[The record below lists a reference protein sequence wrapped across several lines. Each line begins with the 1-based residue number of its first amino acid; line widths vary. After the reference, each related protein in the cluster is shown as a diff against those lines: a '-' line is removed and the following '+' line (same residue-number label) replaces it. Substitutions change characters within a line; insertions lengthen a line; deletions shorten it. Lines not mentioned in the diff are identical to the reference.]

1 MAKDTQCNKYFCTAN
16 NPNDYGYDY
25 ETIIKTLFENFKTF
39 QYMCICTEIAT
50 TGTEHYHFFAYF
62 TSRVR
67 WSSMTKQFPHVD
79 IRKAKGSTSQ
89 CVAYIQKSGKWEN
102 DEEKQHTVVKGSF
115 KEYGERPSDKK
126 ESDTAELYK
135 MISEGMSN
143 AEIYSENA
151 EYIEKAS
158 IIDKIRF
165 DIKSSELEGKRRLNL
180 EVVYVQGDTG
190 AGKSRWILDTYGDE
204 NVCRIMNYK
213 KHPFDAYKYH
223 DVLVFEEF
231 RDSMALSDMLNYLD
245 IYPVN
250 LPARYA
256 DKPLFSTKIFLVSNW
271 KLEKQYQN
279 EQVTDNESYQAF
291 LRRIHKV
298 MVFYDKEQYT
308 TYNSVQEYFDAMHLS
323 NSFKLEKISDEDFNK
338 LIQKKDKE

>member
-1 MAKDTQCNKYFCTAN
+1 MKTQSISKKLVSL
-16 NPNDYGYDY
+16 
-25 ETIIKTLFENFKTF
+25 IK
-39 QYMCICTEIAT
+39 
-50 TGTEHYHFFAYF
+50 
-62 TSRVR
+62 
-67 WSSMTKQFPHVD
+67 
-79 IRKAKGSTSQ
+79 
-89 CVAYIQKSGKWEN
+89 
-102 DEEKQHTVVKGSF
+102 
-115 KEYGERPSDKK
+115 
-126 ESDTAELYK
+126 
-135 MISEGMSN
+135 
-143 AEIYSENA
+143 
-151 EYIEKAS
+151 
-158 IIDKIRF
+158 F